1 MLANG
6 TVVMAKSANSID
18 KHIGMRV
25 RRTREF
31 REMSQEVFAAELGLS
46 LHQVKKFESG
56 FERIGAS
63 QLAAICKSLR
73 VRPSFFFA
81 DLKMK
86 GVSKTANRRVNG
98 GSSGVNMETAKDLSA
113 ALAAL
118 AEEETLRTSPIFDL
132 LRKLEAEL
140 RAGRPLAEFPAA
152 HDHEA
157 PDASAL

>member
-1 MLANG
+1 
-6 TVVMAKSANSID
+6 MAKSKSVNSID

-31 REMSQEVFAAELGLS
+31 RGMSQEAFAAGLGLS
-46 LHQVKKFESG
+46 LHEIKKFESG

-63 QLAAICKSLR
+63 QLAAICKSLQ

-81 DLKMK
+81 DLKAK
-86 GVSKTANRRVNG
+86 GGATVARSADGMDG
-98 GSSGVNMETAKDLSA
+98 GMVEDLSA

-118 AEEETLRTSPIFDL
+118 AEQKTLHNTPIFDL

-140 RAGRPLAEFPAA
+140 RAGRRLEI
-152 HDHEA
+152 
-157 PDASAL
+157 

>member
-1 MLANG
+1 
-6 TVVMAKSANSID
+6 MAKSKSVNSID

-31 REMSQEVFAAELGLS
+31 RGMSQEAFAAGLGLS
-46 LHQVKKFESG
+46 LHQIKKFESG

-63 QLAAICKSLR
+63 QLAAICKSLQ

-81 DLKMK
+81 DLKAK
-86 GVSKTANRRVNG
+86 GGTTVARADAASNG
-98 GSSGVNMETAKDLSA
+98 ADGGMVEDLSA

-118 AEEETLRTSPIFDL
+118 AEQKTLQNTPIFDL

-140 RAGRPLAEFPAA
+140 RADRPQEI
-152 HDHEA
+152 
-157 PDASAL
+157 

>member
-1 MLANG
+1 
-6 TVVMAKSANSID
+6 
-18 KHIGMRV
+18 
-25 RRTREF
+25 
-31 REMSQEVFAAELGLS
+31 
-46 LHQVKKFESG
+46 
-56 FERIGAS
+56 
-63 QLAAICKSLR
+63 

-86 GVSKTANRRVNG
+86 GGIKTASRRVNG
-98 GSSGVNMETAKDLSA
+98 GFSGVNTETAADLSA

-140 RAGRPLAEFPAA
+140 RAGRPLTEIPAA
-152 HDHEA
+152 NGHKS

>member
-1 MLANG
+1 
-6 TVVMAKSANSID
+6 MAKSKSANSID

-31 REMSQEVFAAELGLS
+31 RGMSQEAFAAELGLS
-46 LHQVKKFESG
+46 LHQIKKFESG

-63 QLAAICKSLR
+63 QLAAICKSLQ

-81 DLKMK
+81 DMK
-86 GVSKTANRRVNG
+86 AKGGATVARVDGVSNG
-98 GSSGVNMETAKDLSA
+98 VDEGMVEDLSA

-118 AEEETLRTSPIFDL
+118 AEQKTLQNTPIFDL

-140 RAGRPLAEFPAA
+140 RAGRPQEIDGSAA
-152 HDHEA
+152 V
-157 PDASAL
+157 SS

>member
-1 MLANG
+1 
-6 TVVMAKSANSID
+6 MAKSANSID

-31 REMSQEVFAAELGLS
+31 RGMSQEAFATGLGLS

-63 QLAAICKSLR
+63 QLAAICKTLQ

-81 DLKMK
+81 DMK
-86 GVSKTANRRVNG
+86 VTAKAEG
-98 GSSGVNMETAKDLSA
+98 GSTGVADDVHADLGV
-113 ALAAL
+113 ALAAM
-118 AEEETLRTSPIFDL
+118 AEQEPLRNSPIYEL

-140 RAGRPLAEFPAA
+140 RAGRPLAEVSAPK
-152 HDHEA
+152 
-157 PDASAL
+157 PDATALPS

>member
-1 MLANG
+1 
-6 TVVMAKSANSID
+6 MAKSKSANSID

-31 REMSQEVFAAELGLS
+31 RGMSQEAFAAGLGLS

-63 QLAAICKSLR
+63 QLAAICKSLQ

-81 DLKMK
+81 DLKAK
-86 GVSKTANRRVNG
+86 GGAHTDARYTDGASNG
-98 GSSGVNMETAKDLSA
+98 VGGEMVEDLSA

-118 AEEETLRTSPIFDL
+118 AEQTVLNNTPILDL

-140 RAGRPLAEFPAA
+140 RTGRPLKKFSAPKCNAA
-152 HDHEA
+152 V
-157 PDASAL
+157 

>member
-1 MLANG
+1 
-6 TVVMAKSANSID
+6 MAKSKSVNSID

-31 REMSQEVFAAELGLS
+31 RGMSQEAFAAGLGLS
-46 LHQVKKFESG
+46 LHQIKKFESG

-63 QLAAICKSLR
+63 QLAAICKCLQ

-81 DLKMK
+81 DMK
-86 GVSKTANRRVNG
+86 AKGGTVVRSADSVSNGVDGEMV
-98 GSSGVNMETAKDLSA
+98 EDLTA

-118 AEEETLRTSPIFDL
+118 AEQKVLQDTPILDL

-140 RAGRPLAEFPAA
+140 RAGRPLEKLAA
-152 HDHEA
+152 
-157 PDASAL
+157 PSAAVPS